1 MEITRLLVPQME
13 ITSDQSNSMFLLTIL
28 MQSKSRARESQ
39 RACKLSIILSN
50 TLPSL
55 AIDF

>member
-1 MEITRLLVPQME
+1 ME

-28 MQSKSRARESQ
+28 MQSKSRARQSQ
-39 RACKLSIILSN
+39 RACQLSIILSD

-55 AIDF
+55 TIDF